1 MTRVRWTEFEI
12 QHGVQ
17 MIIIS
22 EAMCHCHRA
31 AQLQQDL
38 LAPLTVLR
46 LAVHVFRLK
55 LPT

>member
-46 LAVHVFRLK
+46 LAVHIFRLK